1 MLQSLSTRIPEAE
14 RPYSTL
20 VFVDSVGKAPIRTE
34 RPGRAGKPTS
44 DTSLLAEIGSVG
56 QTNNTRTDQ
65 SSLHPCPVPIATD
78 LGSASLALIAVSAL
92 VAALF
97 PFVSVFAATSITL
110 GVGARGTLPGV
121 HSADIPRYLVQHMR
135 EVRLAGW
142 RFELASGRRK
152 TAPSR
157 RMEL

>member
-56 QTNNTRTDQ
+56 QPIIPAPINQAFTLAQ
-65 SSLHPCPVPIATD
+65 CPLPRI
-78 LGSASLALIAVSAL
+78 SAL
-92 VAALF
+92 H
-97 PFVSVFAATSITL
+97 
-110 GVGARGTLPGV
+110 R
-121 HSADIPRYLVQHMR
+121 
-135 EVRLAGW
+135 
-142 RFELASGRRK
+142 
-152 TAPSR
+152 
-157 RMEL
+157 